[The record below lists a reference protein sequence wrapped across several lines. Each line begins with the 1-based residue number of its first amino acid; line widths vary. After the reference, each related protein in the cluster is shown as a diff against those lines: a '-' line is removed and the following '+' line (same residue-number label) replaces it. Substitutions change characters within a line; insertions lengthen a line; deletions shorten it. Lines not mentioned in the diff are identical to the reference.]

1 MVCGGPAWLDCGGT
15 PCRSPLVGS
24 RTGRAL
30 PMQLFIGG
38 PEQVSGSPKWEILG
52 LPVWDYRLEYHF
64 WSRRSGEKEGGAAWL

>member
-1 MVCGGPAWLDCGGT
+1 
-15 PCRSPLVGS
+15 
-24 RTGRAL
+24 
-30 PMQLFIGG
+30 MQLFIGG